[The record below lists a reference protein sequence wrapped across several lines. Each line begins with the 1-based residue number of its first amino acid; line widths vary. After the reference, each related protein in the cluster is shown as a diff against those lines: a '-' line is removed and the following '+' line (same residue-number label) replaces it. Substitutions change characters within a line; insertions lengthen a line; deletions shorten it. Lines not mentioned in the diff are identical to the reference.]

1 MSATCFVLTDN
12 SIPASY
18 RAIRWENP
26 RREADGSPHQT
37 RLVKDTSEH
46 DGLLMVSVQDH
57 LYICPPVEVFH
68 PRSCYYSEFHIST
81 LDKGCI
87 LRTWER
93 ITLGRKVIFSAS
105 HQLNRV
111 GGWEGKR
118 ESTHISPGQR
128 EVHVIFCTDIPSQK
142 APPLRGAGLVQ
153 VRERF
158 CHPLPQRTLQA
169 DHSVQED
176 QPPFTER
183 EKWGGEKK
191 RREVFT
197 DCLLC
202 ASHCA
207 KVLWVWHPGTKR
219 PCRPTLATRSWGN
232 SGAYLISVP
241 QSTHLTQEGH
251 RIFFVG
257 N

>member
-1 MSATCFVLTDN
+1 
-12 SIPASY
+12 
-18 RAIRWENP
+18 
-26 RREADGSPHQT
+26 
-37 RLVKDTSEH
+37 
-46 DGLLMVSVQDH
+46 MVSVQDH
-57 LYICPPVEVFH
+57 VSIKNIYIYMPPMRAFH
-68 PRSCYYSEFHIST
+68 PCSCYGRTFHIST

-93 ITLGRKVIFSAS
+93 ITWGRKVILRAS
-105 HQLNRV
+105 HQLNHV
-111 GGWEGKR
+111 GGWEGER

-191 RREVFT
+191 KERRFYW
-197 DCLLC
+197 L
-202 ASHCA
+202 
-207 KVLWVWHPGTKR
+207 
-219 PCRPTLATRSWGN
+219 PT
-232 SGAYLISVP
+232 IC
-241 QSTHLTQEGH
+241 
-251 RIFFVG
+251 
-257 N
+257 